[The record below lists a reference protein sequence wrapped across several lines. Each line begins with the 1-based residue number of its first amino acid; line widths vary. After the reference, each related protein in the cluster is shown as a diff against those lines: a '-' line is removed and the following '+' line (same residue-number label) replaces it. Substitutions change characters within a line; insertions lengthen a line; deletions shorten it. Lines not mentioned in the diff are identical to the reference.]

1 MSENRGNRPEHWDSS
16 TNTTAAKAVGTYPGG
31 SCPTTGLLRPAAD
44 SRADA
49 RATPV
54 PSRRGPR
61 PALGPGKAPV
71 DRRGGD
77 DRCAAVRWAARRA
90 DVGAPPAGFARGG
103 PASQGL
109 TPEWR
114 GGPMERTGS
123 LPILT
128 VAGSE
133 YS

>member
-1 MSENRGNRPEHWDSS
+1 MDLICKGAPRRVVWSSPRPTVAMGDDGPSS
-16 TNTTAAKAVGTYPGG
+16 
-31 SCPTTGLLRPAAD
+31 GLLRPAAD

-49 RATPV
+49 RARPV
-54 PSRRGPR
+54 ASRRGPR
-61 PALGPGKAPV
+61 PALGPGMAQV
-71 DRRGGD
+71 ERRGGD
-77 DRCAAVRWAARRA
+77 DRCAAVRWAARRG

-109 TPEWR
+109 TPGRR

>member
-1 MSENRGNRPEHWDSS
+1 MGDDGPSS
-16 TNTTAAKAVGTYPGG
+16 
-31 SCPTTGLLRPAAD
+31 GLLRLAAD

-61 PALGPGKAPV
+61 PALGPAKAPV

-103 PASQGL
+103 PASLGL
-109 TPEWR
+109 TPGRR
-114 GGPMERTGS
+114 GGPMESS

-133 YS
+133 YSWPGGKGNFQGPRPAAPYRCC